1 MSTEP
6 ANQASSASVLSL
18 FGARI
23 HCRFIVVCVYELNR
37 RNRLDVRTSVDSG
50 HDPAGCPLWSM
61 RAKEAILSLILLQE
75 TSGAGGNG
83 LGTGESRLA
92 IIVTVLVMLGIVALV
107 GVFIWQVVQNP
118 TIPEGS
124 RSWLDYGNLFIV
136 ALGILAVL
144 LAFLVAM
151 LFSTALFRDANQVL
165 AVLTA
170 LFGVVGTLVG
180 TYFGVKAGSDAVLG
194 AHNLASGTTAS
205 AQPTVLSVA
214 PSPGASNIPGNTRV
228 IATFSKAMNPDTLTN
243 LTFTL
248 AERETGA
255 AVPDVE
261 VTYEP
266 LTNQAT
272 LNSIND
278 LSAGIAY
285 RATITTGV
293 QDQAGNAL
301 TEAFT
306 WDFTVA

>member
-1 MSTEP
+1 
-6 ANQASSASVLSL
+6 
-18 FGARI
+18 
-23 HCRFIVVCVYELNR
+23 
-37 RNRLDVRTSVDSG
+37 
-50 HDPAGCPLWSM
+50 M